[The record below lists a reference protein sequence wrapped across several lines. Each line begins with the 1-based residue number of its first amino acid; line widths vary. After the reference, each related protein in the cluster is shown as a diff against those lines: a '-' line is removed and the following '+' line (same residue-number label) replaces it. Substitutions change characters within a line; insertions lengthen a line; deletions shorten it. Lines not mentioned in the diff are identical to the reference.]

1 METGPMDR
9 HHKCLALFAIHPK
22 MTISLVCLTAFFV
35 VGAVFAQPGGSAIW
49 WDPERPGT
57 GVAVD
62 IQADRAAAVEFAYR
76 VNGHPAWYFTSMVLE
91 PTEVMRFL
99 PSTLAEGMGERLL
112 LGGGQC
118 IGCPH
123 AMHQVRKELGELEL
137 SYRGYGNLSFTPG
150 YGDWHSRR
158 VEPMLFGYRSFGRG
172 SPSNDSDYPDFRGHW
187 VFVEE
192 NPEDGG
198 LVQAELIE
206 IATRPG
212 GSEIPS
218 SVDFIGQEGFELN
231 CQGEEQIFL
240 SPGYCEFATP
250 AGKRIVASKR
260 RVGLDRIYFDAH
272 YGDFF
277 PAPLD
282 PPWHGIRIADRPV
295 SDGLWWNRE
304 APGTGLLIEEQNGVV
319 FVVYFVYRPNGAAV
333 WYTASGELGDD
344 DVFEGRLQQFAD
356 GQCLECDYTAP
367 KLVNEGRRIKIEFHG
382 LRVATLDLGG
392 VEPVTIERMN
402 FGYQEFGIPEL
413 APKGMFPDLRG
424 LWVFANLDDPAAEPI
439 RVELE
444 SVQEN
449 QTDSNGDMEILFEG
463 PNTSVLCRVEDGPIK
478 TFAAPGCQLRVGGQE
493 HLLALSENVNFEVIR
508 GTHESD
514 RWAGFRIK

>member
-1 METGPMDR
+1 METGRMDR
-9 HHKCLALFAIHPK
+9 YGEWLPLLAIRPIK
-22 MTISLVCLTAFFV
+22 TIFLVCCTAFL
-35 VGAVFAQPGGSAIW
+35 GTNAALAQPGGSAIW
-49 WDPERPGT
+49 WDPERSGT

-62 IQADRAAAVEFAYR
+62 IQDQRAALVEFAYR
-76 VNGHPAWYFTSMVLE
+76 PNGVPVWYLTSLLLE
-91 PTEVMRFL
+91 STEVMRFV
-99 PSTLAEGMGERLL
+99 PSTLSEASGVRILF
-112 LGGGQC
+112 GGGQC

-123 AMHQVRKELGELEL
+123 SVQQVQKELGELGL
-137 SYRGYGNLSFTPG
+137 SYRGYGRLSFTPG
-150 YGDWHSRR
+150 YGDRHSNQL
-158 VEPMLFGYRSFGRG
+158 EPMLFGYRSFGRG
-172 SPSNDSDYPDFRGHW
+172 SPSNDSDYPDFRGRW
-187 VFVEE
+187 IFVEE
-192 NPEDGG
+192 KPEDGG

-212 GSEIPS
+212 ASEIPS

-231 CQGEEQIFL
+231 CQGEEQIFGG
-240 SPGYCEFATP
+240 PGNCIFETAE
-250 AGKRIVASKR
+250 GKRIVALKT
-260 RVGLDRIYFDAH
+260 RVGIDRIFFDAH
-272 YGDFF
+272 FGEFF

-344 DVFEGRLQQFAD
+344 GVFEGRLQQFAD

-367 KLVNEGRRIKIEFHG
+367 ELVREGRRISIDFHG

-392 VEPVTIERMN
+392 VEPVMIERMN

-413 APKGMFPDLRG
+413 APKGVFPDLRG
-424 LWVFANLDDPAAEPI
+424 LWVFANLDDPSAEPI

-449 QTDSNGDMEILFEG
+449 QANSSGDKEILFEG
-463 PNTSVLCRVEDGPIK
+463 PNASVLCQVQDGPIK
-478 TFAAPGCQLRVGGQE
+478 TFTTPTCQLRVGGDE
-493 HLLALSENVNFEVIR
+493 HLLALSEDVNFDVIR
-508 GTHESD
+508 GRHDSG